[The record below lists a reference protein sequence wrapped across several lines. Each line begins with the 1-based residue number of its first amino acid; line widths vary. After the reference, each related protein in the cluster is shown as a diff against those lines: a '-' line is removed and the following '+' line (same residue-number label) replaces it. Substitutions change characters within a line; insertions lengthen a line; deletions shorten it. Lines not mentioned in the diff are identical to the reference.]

1 MVKVPLAEIA
11 KKVPW
16 WGWVVAVIVVIL
28 LWQTMTGWAMARKYY
43 GMMLDQLRD
52 DQSRVIE
59 VLEENMKDYEQQILD
74 LQKQI
79 EANKKS
85 QASVRA
91 ENERLKIIIGE
102 KNAQILAL
110 EREREAITVPRDP
123 DKLVGEL
130 HRMGYRT
137 ARVRRS
143 H

>member
-1 MVKVPLAEIA
+1 
-11 KKVPW
+11 
-16 WGWVVAVIVVIL
+16 
-28 LWQTMTGWAMARKYY
+28 
-43 GMMLDQLRD
+43 
-52 DQSRVIE
+52 
-59 VLEENMKDYEQQILD
+59 
-74 LQKQI
+74 
-79 EANKKS
+79 
-85 QASVRA
+85 VRA

-110 EREREAITVPRDP
+110 ERERAAIAVPHDP